1 MGARLR
7 LLPGAPAPARHD
19 RAREGL
25 LHLQG
30 AIVWLPCTIVLN
42 LCSTRKITLDGWQC
56 ERVHARVEFSTEKCI
71 FVMFITFSA
80 RPALL
85 SSLRREGSLNWGG
98 AVMSLSFDRIPSI
111 SAVNLAVA
119 CLIAA
124 TSVGVAGPAALV
136 ESVVTQSASTNV
148 MSYVE
153 TGKRFRLGSQDTMVL
168 SYLDSC
174 LRETITG
181 GTVTIGIDHSE
192 VQGGKV
198 TRTKLDCGSNLVE
211 LTGSTAQFAGRA
223 VRGLPPPEMAPSRG
237 GGSNGL

>member
-1 MGARLR
+1 
-7 LLPGAPAPARHD
+7 
-19 RAREGL
+19 
-25 LHLQG
+25 
-30 AIVWLPCTIVLN
+30 
-42 LCSTRKITLDGWQC
+42 
-56 ERVHARVEFSTEKCI
+56 
-71 FVMFITFSA
+71 
-80 RPALL
+80 
-85 SSLRREGSLNWGG
+85 
-98 AVMSLSFDRIPSI
+98 MSLSFDRTPSI
-111 SAVNLAVA
+111 SAVYRLNLAVA

-153 TGKRFRLGSQDTMVL
+153 TGKRFRLGPQDTMVL

-198 TRTKLDCGSNLVE
+198 TRTKLDCGSNLFE
-211 LTGSTAQFAGRA
+211 LTGSTGTAQVAGRA
-223 VRGLPPPEMAPSRG
+223 LRGLPRPETAPSRG
-237 GGSNGL
+237 GILSGSGL